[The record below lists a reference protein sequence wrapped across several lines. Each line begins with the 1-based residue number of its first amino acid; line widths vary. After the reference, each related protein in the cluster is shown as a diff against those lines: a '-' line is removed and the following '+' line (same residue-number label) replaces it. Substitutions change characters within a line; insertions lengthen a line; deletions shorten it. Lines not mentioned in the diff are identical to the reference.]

1 MLTPSNILASI
12 VRQTGLE
19 DFADA
24 ITIQKPMR
32 CGPNSKTYA
41 RCDHLADAIAQEQVL
56 ADVAAIGFALFAA
69 TVVGRI
75 AVTFVG
81 LAGLALRRRR
91 DWLKVRA
98 SIAHGGSQAEAIDG

>member
-1 MLTPSNILASI
+1 MLTPSNTLASI
-12 VRQTGLE
+12 VRQAGLE

-24 ITIQKPMR
+24 ITIHKPMR
-32 CGPNSKTYA
+32 CDSHAQTYA
-41 RCDHLADAIAQEQVL
+41 RCGHLADAIAQEQVL

-69 TVVGRI
+69 AVVGRI
-75 AVTFVG
+75 AVTFVE

-98 SIAHGGSQAEAIDG
+98 AISHGGLQAEAIDG